1 MILVL
6 LLNSK
11 CITFA
16 QTKKTIMDFKIIRPT
31 SARTIMLTALLLVVF
46 QIRSFAQNEGANTM
60 SEITKALKQAD
71 ENKLAAYFN
80 STIDLEI
87 PGTDGTYSKTQS
99 VVIMHDFFKKFK
111 VSSFTLNHEGSSNDG
126 CKYMIGTYKSG
137 GKELRLYIL
146 LKNKGGK
153 LLIHQLQLEEE

>member
-1 MILVL
+1 MRTVAILTL
-6 LLNSK
+6 ILWGFYEK
-11 CITFA
+11 A
-16 QTKKTIMDFKIIRPT
+16 P
-31 SARTIMLTALLLVVF
+31 
-46 QIRSFAQNEGANTM
+46 AQNESQNIIM
-60 SEITKALKQAD
+60 EITKAFKQAD
-71 ENKLAAYFN
+71 ENKLAVFFN

-111 VSSFTLNHEGSSNDG
+111 VDSFVLNHDGSSNDG
-126 CKYMIGTYKSG
+126 SKYMIGTYKTE

-146 LKNKGGK
+146 MKNKDGK